1 MTLESKTIFTY
12 GTLKSCLYKY
22 VLYVNKNH
30 EDVDYF
36 TSQFVFTDL
45 AKQFFVGCTWTLRQP
60 LCWTWIS
67 VPEIMLKCLFMG
79 TLQYIKLLNIYILLT
94 FHLFKNWNKQ
104 KLLLEDMLFFITDWE
119 KQGSHAP
126 QEERA
131 EKS

>member
-1 MTLESKTIFTY
+1 MIVRICTLCSLQEEENWLFLFNLIRIMRMLI
-12 GTLKSCLYKY
+12 TLQASLI
-22 VLYVNKNH
+22 
-30 EDVDYF
+30 
-36 TSQFVFTDL
+36 VFTDL
-45 AKQFFVGCTWTLRQP
+45 AKQFFVVCIWTLRQP

-79 TLQYIKLLNIYILLT
+79 TLQFIKLLNIYILLT

-126 QEERA
+126 QKERA